1 MIEGRRN
8 EWRQLLD
15 INVMGVLNGIS
26 AVLPVMVKQHSG
38 HIIATDSVL
47 GHHVYENSTVYCGTK
62 FAVRAIMEGLRQ
74 EHRMDNIKSTII
86 SPGDVAT
93 DLFSVAAMQCASGRA
108 SNSVI
113 RNTYRSKNPFA

>member
-1 MIEGRRN
+1 MR
-8 EWRQLLD
+8 WLLD

-47 GHHVYENSTVYCGTK
+47 GHHVYVNSTVYCGTK

-86 SPGDVAT
+86 SPGNAFIN
-93 DLFSVAAMQCASGRA
+93 LFKVRAPGR
-108 SNSVI
+108 
-113 RNTYRSKNPFA
+113 RN